1 MTDFTAPVPGEHHF
15 YERVVAVRGGSRP
28 ALPVV
33 LPAQHLPNRSDTPVI
48 KISAKWLREAGFE
61 IGTGVTVKISEGCL
75 ILLADNN
82 EVQELRREL
91 YQVKQAIKGMRD
103 GMFSVLN
110 ES

>member
-1 MTDFTAPVPGEHHF
+1 M
-15 YERVVAVRGGSRP
+15 
-28 ALPVV
+28 L
-33 LPAQHLPNRSDTPVI
+33 

-61 IGTGVTVKISEGCL
+61 IGTGVTVKISKGCL

-91 YQVKQAIKGMRD
+91 YQVKQAIKGMCEA
-103 GMFSVLN
+103 MFSVLN

>member
-1 MTDFTAPVPGEHHF
+1 MRCNGTPDSSH
-15 YERVVAVRGGSRP
+15 P

-33 LPAQHLPNRSDTPVI
+33 LSAQHLPNRSDTLVI

-61 IGTGVTVKISEGCL
+61 IGTSVTVKISEGCIVL
-75 ILLADNN
+75 MADGN
-82 EVQELRREL
+82 ELQELREQL
-91 YQVKQAIKGMRD
+91 YQTKQVVKGMRD

>member
-1 MTDFTAPVPGEHHF
+1 MAAPDITPEVTSANTQ
-15 YERVVAVRGGSRP
+15 RRGTVGY
-28 ALPVV
+28 
-33 LPAQHLPNRSDTPVI
+33 LPNRSDTPVI

-91 YQVKQAIKGMRD
+91 YQVKQVVKEMKNGISG
-103 GMFSVLN
+103 VLR
-110 ES
+110 EV

>member
-1 MTDFTAPVPGEHHF
+1 MAEHDITPEVTISKTQRRCTVG
-15 YERVVAVRGGSRP
+15 Y
-28 ALPVV
+28 
-33 LPAQHLPNRSDTPVI
+33 LPNRSATPVF

-91 YQVKQAIKGMRD
+91 YQVKQVVKEMKNGISG
-103 GMFSVLN
+103 VLR
-110 ES
+110 EV

>member
-1 MTDFTAPVPGEHHF
+1 
-15 YERVVAVRGGSRP
+15 
-28 ALPVV
+28 
-33 LPAQHLPNRSDTPVI
+33 VI

-91 YQVKQAIKGMRD
+91 YQVKQVVKEMKNGISG
-103 GMFSVLN
+103 VLR
-110 ES
+110 EV